1 MNSQDNSSSKDL
13 LKNDL
18 ELNVD
23 GVQKY
28 HVYQFQNIVTY
39 TKENPNSSAASKPDD
54 TPSISTYSKKV
65 GASEDSG
72 TTAPFDC
79 EEGLLL
85 PGRKKPV
92 LSSQVIIVF

>member
-1 MNSQDNSSSKDL
+1 M
-13 LKNDL
+13 LKNDP
-18 ELNVD
+18 ESNAD
-23 GVQKY
+23 GVHKH

-39 TKENPNSSAASKPDD
+39 TKENPNTSGWASKPGD

-92 LSSQVIIVF
+92 LSSQVIIVLLNNM